1 VQNIARGCQ
10 FVIRLPL
17 AQHTTQHTALIADP
31 GYARQAS

>member
-17 AQHTTQHTALIADP
+17 ARPAPQHTAPIAQP
-31 GYARQAS
+31 GYAPAS